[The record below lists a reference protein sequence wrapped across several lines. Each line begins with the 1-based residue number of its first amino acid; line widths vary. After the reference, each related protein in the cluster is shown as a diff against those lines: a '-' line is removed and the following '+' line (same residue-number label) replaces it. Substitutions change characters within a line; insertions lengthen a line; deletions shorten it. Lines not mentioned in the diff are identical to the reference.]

1 MKITELS
8 QSKCK
13 LMKNVTD
20 LIGRIL
26 IGLFFFYEAID
37 TMVFFK
43 QTRETLTS
51 FGINFAQDWL
61 IVGSIIILLVGA
73 IMVIIGYY
81 ANIGALLLFIYWF
94 VFTMVVYSFWNDNSE
109 GKSLTI
115 NFFMR
120 NMALCGGLLILVANG
135 AGQWSVK
142 RILHVLR
149 LPK

>member
-1 MKITELS
+1 
-8 QSKCK
+8 
-13 LMKNVTD
+13 MKNVTD
-20 LIGRIL
+20 LIGRIF

-51 FGINFAQDWL
+51 LGINFAQDWL

-73 IMVIIGYY
+73 VMVIIGYY

-94 VFTMVVYSFWNDNSE
+94 VFTMVVYSFWNDNSDA
-109 GKSLTI
+109 KSLTI

-120 NMALCGGLLILVANG
+120 NMALCGGLLILAANG
-135 AGQWSVK
+135 AGRWSVR
-142 RILHVLR
+142 RILHVMR